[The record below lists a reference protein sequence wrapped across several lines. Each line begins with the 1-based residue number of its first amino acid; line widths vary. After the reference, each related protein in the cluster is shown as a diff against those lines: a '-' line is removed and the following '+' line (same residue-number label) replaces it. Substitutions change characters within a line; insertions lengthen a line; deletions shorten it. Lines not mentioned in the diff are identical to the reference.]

1 MRGERRRQFGF
12 GDEAVAAARAN
23 AFLTD
28 VERLVD
34 WTRIESALGTLYSHT
49 GRPSHP
55 PLVLFKMLLL
65 QQWYGL
71 SDPQCEDACRDR
83 LSFRRFLGLSL
94 SDAVPDE
101 TVLVRC
107 RQRLAEAGLMQ
118 RLLTWLNEQ
127 FEARGLIVKR
137 GTLIDATVVQSAR
150 KAPPKEAGARDTAD
164 PEATWQAMKDR
175 PVHGYKL
182 HIAADQAHTL
192 VRAVSVTPAHVHD
205 SVPANDLI
213 QQDEQAVYADKA
225 YDSRSRADFLER
237 LDIDNRIL
245 RRGRRNR
252 PLSDADRAHNRQHSA
267 VRAGIERVPGWF
279 KAKNRMPRCR
289 YLRVIANQVHAH
301 LLAMAYNL
309 RRVVNL
315 MPPPLAA
322 TG

>member
-1 MRGERRRQFGF
+1 MTG
-12 GDEAVAAARAN
+12 AISN
-23 AFLTD
+23 AFLAD
-28 VERLVD
+28 VERLAD
-34 WTRIESALGTLYSHT
+34 WIRIESALGTLYAHT
-49 GRPSHP
+49 GRPSYP

-65 QQWYGL
+65 EQWYGL

-94 SDAVPDE
+94 TDAVPDE
-101 TVLVRC
+101 TVLVRF
-107 RQRLAEAGLMQ
+107 RQRLADAGLMQ
-118 RLLTWLNEQ
+118 RLLDWLNEQ

-137 GTLIDATVVQSAR
+137 GTLIDATVVKSAR
-150 KAPPKEAGARDTAD
+150 TAPPKQEGARDTSD

-175 PVHGYKL
+175 PVHGFKV
-182 HIAADQAHTL
+182 HIAADEAHTL

-205 SVPANDLI
+205 SVPANGLI
-213 QQDEQAVYADKA
+213 QQDEQAVDADKA
-225 YDSRSRADFLER
+225 YDSRARADFLES

-252 PLSDADRAHNRQHSA
+252 PLSEADRAHNRRHSA
-267 VRAGIERVPGWF
+267 IRAGIERVPGWF

-289 YLRVIANQVHAH
+289 YLGVIANQVHAH
-301 LLAMAYNL
+301 VLAMAYNL
-309 RRVVNL
+309 RRAVNL